1 MKLFKVVAQLNQ
13 VVAMVE
19 DSREW
24 FETREELL
32 ERVAALKTSQKQKL
46 VVKNVPVTKQTKKQQ
61 LKAAKGL

>member
-1 MKLFKVVAQLNQ
+1 
-13 VVAMVE
+13 MVE